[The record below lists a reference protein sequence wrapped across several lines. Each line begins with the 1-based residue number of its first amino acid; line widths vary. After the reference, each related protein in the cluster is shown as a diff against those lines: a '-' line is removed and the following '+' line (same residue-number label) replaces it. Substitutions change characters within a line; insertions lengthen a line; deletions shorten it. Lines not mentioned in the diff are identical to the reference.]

1 MIYNILIFILSV
13 IFIIISIKFNKYNT
27 EEIKNILNKYY
38 EKEKI
43 ENSNLHKYVKLFF
56 TIQGALMPIIITVFF
71 NQNILIFFKLFIIV
85 IISTISLLFTI
96 KFETFIINT
105 TTTIYRYKIIIR
117 NLETYLKYN
126 LYTEIKEKI
135 SNFIAYLVD
144 GISVLWELIISFSIT
159 FLIYKNYGNILS
171 GIYDYLIIVLL
182 LSIFEALRKVYIQL
196 KYIDKK
202 LEL

>member
-1 MIYNILIFILSV
+1 MTS
-13 IFIIISIKFNKYNT
+13 IS
-27 EEIKNILNKYY
+27 
-38 EKEKI
+38 
-43 ENSNLHKYVKLFF
+43 
-56 TIQGALMPIIITVFF
+56 TIFF

-85 IISTISLLFTI
+85 IISAISLLFTI

-105 TTTIYRYKIIIR
+105 TTTIYQYKIIIR

-126 LYTEIKEKI
+126 LYTEIKEKR

-144 GISVLWELIISFSIT
+144 GISVLWKLIIYFLIT

>member
-1 MIYNILIFILSV
+1 MIY
-13 IFIIISIKFNKYNT
+13 
-27 EEIKNILNKYY
+27 
-38 EKEKI
+38 
-43 ENSNLHKYVKLFF
+43 
-56 TIQGALMPIIITVFF
+56 
-71 NQNILIFFKLFIIV
+71 NILIFFKLFIIV
-85 IISTISLLFTI
+85 IISAISLLFTI
-96 KFETFIINT
+96 KFETFIINR
-105 TTTIYRYKIIIR
+105 TIYQYKIIIR

-126 LYTEIKEKI
+126 LYTEIKEKR